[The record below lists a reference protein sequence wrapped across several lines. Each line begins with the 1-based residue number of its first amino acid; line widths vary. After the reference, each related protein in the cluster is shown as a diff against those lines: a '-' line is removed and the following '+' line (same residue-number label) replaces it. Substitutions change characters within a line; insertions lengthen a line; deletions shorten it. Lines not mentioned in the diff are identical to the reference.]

1 MLSASVPR
9 QASLLRATISLWK
22 RDIVRFFRQKNRVV
36 GSLATP
42 FVFWVLL
49 GFGLN
54 RSFQHTPATPGTAPV
69 PGVATA
75 IDTTGATAAITD
87 AVVNGGQVVSQGQG
101 YLTYFYPGTIT
112 LVLLFTAIFSNIS
125 VIEDRREGFMQG
137 ILVAPVS
144 RLAIV
149 LGKVFGGA
157 TIATVQG
164 MIFLIAWPLIAPWPG
179 LSMMLGALMVMVILA
194 IALSALGFCF
204 AWPCSSTSSFHA
216 IMNLIL
222 MPMWFLSGSMFP
234 VTEAPIGMK
243 IIMYANPLTYGQELL
258 SKLMAGNPET
268 AVLPIGML
276 VIISLAMMAGLI
288 LIACRMVQHLP
299 RGSRG

>member
-1 MLSASVPR
+1 MR
-9 QASLLRATISLWK
+9 ASLSLWR

-36 GSLATP
+36 GSVATP

-54 RSFQHTPATPGTAPV
+54 RSFQHTPGIMPTGDQATSA
-69 PGVATA
+69 
-75 IDTTGATAAITD
+75 
-87 AVVNGGQVVSQGQG
+87 QG

-112 LVLLFTAIFSNIS
+112 LMLLFTAIFSNIS

-157 TIATVQG
+157 TIATLQG
-164 MIFLIAWPLIAPWPG
+164 LIFLVAWPLIAPWPG
-179 LSMMLGALMVMVILA
+179 TVMMLQATVVMFILA
-194 IALSALGFCF
+194 MAMSALGFCF
-204 AWPCSSTSSFHA
+204 AWPCSSTASFHA

-222 MPMWFLSGSMFP
+222 MPMWFLSGAMFP
-234 VTEAPIGMK
+234 VSQAPIGMRV
-243 IIMYANPLTYGQELL
+243 IMFANPMTYGQELL
-258 SKLMAGNPET
+258 SGLMTGSLDAAILPAG
-268 AVLPIGML
+268 ALL
-276 VIISLAMMAGLI
+276 AISLAMMAGLI
-288 LIACRMVQHLP
+288 FAACRMVAHLP
-299 RGSRG
+299 RGSR